1 MGHVACCT
9 HLTWTFG
16 AVDYGLD
23 ACRFCRF
30 CPFVA
35 FVRTAVSAGDMR
47 LRRWSGRRA
56 GGGWPNWWS
65 AGGRAHTPG
74 VEADIGDVREEG
86 RRRTWSARGAGV
98 RSTGQK
104 RTATLRAK
112 RRMEKVCVFHGDS
125 EIEAV
130 LHAGDGC
137 HCRARRMVGNNG
149 RNDLACLLKSWTSDV
164 GRSVRQHETT
174 RRADTHSYITVDE
187 RDRKPRLRTEC
198 TSLTSTYM
206 YMYTY
211 M

>member
-1 MGHVACCT
+1 MGLAQLVVRE
-9 HLTWTFG
+9 LVG
-16 AVDYGLD
+16 ERQSLLQS
-23 ACRFCRF
+23 
-30 CPFVA
+30 A
-35 FVRTAVSAGDMR
+35 F
-47 LRRWSGRRA
+47 L
-56 GGGWPNWWS
+56 PE
-65 AGGRAHTPG
+65 G

-86 RRRTWSARGAGV
+86 RRRTLECQRCGCAVDWSAA
-98 RSTGQK
+98 K